1 LRIGVKNQSIME
13 AKDGSFG
20 FDFILVY
27 DQILEHCE
35 ISYTMEEN
43 QLHFLKVMVK
53 KKISL
58 QSSIQKMKIHM
69 KFNNLIDK
77 HF

>member
-1 LRIGVKNQSIME
+1 ME

-27 DQILEHCE
+27 DQIMEYCE

-43 QLHFLKVMVK
+43 QLLFLKVMVT
-53 KKISL
+53 KKIL
-58 QSSIQKMKIHM
+58 HQPSIQKMKIHM
-69 KFNNLIDK
+69 KFNNLVGR